1 VEGKISKHWGY
12 LQLIH
17 YQDSHSKWLVYR
29 WTSGLVSHLLELTH
43 GMRVHQNG
51 IDHAVD
57 KQGLPVHLTADI
69 EVAIHEEFCKGTDS
83 LAQCD

>member
-1 VEGKISKHWGY
+1 
-12 LQLIH
+12 
-17 YQDSHSKWLVYR
+17 
-29 WTSGLVSHLLELTH
+29 
-43 GMRVHQNG
+43 MRVHQNG